1 MPKTYYSLTSS
12 DFSFIA
18 VVTKSKN
25 ELHIHIGNPFQY
37 KSACVHLEVIGL
49 DTLYIH
55 NLAHDPSCSTNKTLP
70 KGENGTVIMLKAS
83 IEFACML
90 FPGVQKVRLQDNSG
104 FYKAPFK
111 HTVLSTRD
119 YLLYGKTW
127 YQRHLCLKPV
137 DVEDQKLVKKYDRIL
152 NPARYAQYRELMQ
165 HDEVYK
171 SSSSW
176 HEYFSKNGSYTD
188 HMVPMLRKVFK
199 LPDLNGIVWEGE
211 PRRDGLATTFTTIPK
226 PKDMRVFWGGF
237 QKDAFASPYDSMGD
251 Y

>member
-18 VVTKSKN
+18 VVTKSK
-25 ELHIHIGNPFQY
+25 ETVHIHISDPSQLHGN
-37 KSACVHLEVIGL
+37 AHLEVMGSVV
-49 DTLYIH
+49 YIH
-55 NLAHDPSCSTNKTLP
+55 SFSHSFLTN
-70 KGENGTVIMLKAS
+70 GSVIMLKAS
-83 IEFACML
+83 IEFARML
-90 FPGVQKVRLQDNSG
+90 FPSVQKVRLQDNSG
-104 FYKAPFK
+104 FYEAPFK
-111 HTVLSTRD
+111 HTVLPTRD
-119 YLLYGKTW
+119 YLLYGMTW

-152 NPARYAQYRELMQ
+152 NPNRYAQYRELMLN
-165 HDEVYK
+165 DEVYQ

-188 HMVPMLRKVFK
+188 HMVPLLRKVFK

-211 PRRDGLATTFTTIPK
+211 LRRDRVAIAITFTTIPK

-237 QKDAFASPYDSMGD
+237 QKDAFASPYDTMGD

>member
-18 VVTKSKN
+18 VVTKSK
-25 ELHIHIGNPFQY
+25 ETVHIYISDPSQLHGN
-37 KSACVHLEVIGL
+37 AHLEVMGSVV
-49 DTLYIH
+49 YIH
-55 NLAHDPSCSTNKTLP
+55 PFIHSFLTN
-70 KGENGTVIMLKAS
+70 GSVIMLKAS
-83 IEFACML
+83 IEFAQIL
-90 FPGVQKVRLQDNSG
+90 FPSVQKVRLQDNSG
-104 FYKAPFK
+104 FYEAPFK
-111 HTVLSTRD
+111 HTVLPTRD

-152 NPARYAQYRELMQ
+152 NPNRYAQYRELMLN
-165 HDEVYK
+165 DEVYQ

-188 HMVPMLRKVFK
+188 HMVPLLRKVFK

-211 PRRDGLATTFTTIPK
+211 LSYHQDGQAISVTAIPK
-226 PKDMRVFWGGF
+226 PRDMRVFWGGF
-237 QKDAFASPYDSMGD
+237 GSHAPFGPYDTMGD